1 MMMMMVVCPPLAKVR
16 FCLPDASPFST
27 LPCKPNPPRTHR
39 LRSRRSRLRLQVR
52 ERESDPEESQ
62 EKTREETEERR
73 KEERGE
79 KDEDV
84 ERGRTEEEEENTEET
99 ETVMDGLK
107 RNEEHLTGI
116 ILSSAAESL
125 CVSQSPSIKLS
136 EGNLP
141 LEDQSAVR
149 TSPPASCHSS
159 SSDRSHRSTDSL
171 GESCSEMV
179 QAAEQTSG
187 ISSMLTS
194 CTLIE
199 GLPFPV
205 EYYVRTTR
213 RMASARSSVDLN
225 AVIQSQLSNGRGRR
239 RSNRGRGTSRSPS
252 EKPPEQSGCR
262 QRGRRGRGRARE
274 FHSSGRS
281 RSRSLLQSSSSLLQ
295 EEPEPVPS
303 PKPSSDPAP
312 ESQSHLGSPDPQV
325 YPIFRKNP
333 GMSRSQI
340 PLCTNGSSHLL
351 SSISSLAQG
360 LRTKDFRNLSGL
372 LTKFDVQ
379 DFHLPDD
386 EFGQLKLERL
396 CSSCSNVESFVYNTC
411 FRTSKGANTSGGDHV
426 EHEETVLSSFPQSA
440 SLKSSVPLM
449 FTEQA
454 ENFDQSEC
462 EMRETEDLSNRSVTN
477 QSEMHHNRE
486 DVKHTQQIKSH
497 DPHTLSASRSLML
510 NLSMSLTSHTQSDHN
525 PLVLSLGLTPK
536 VLTTSPSSELMP
548 FLQASDLDAALNTA
562 ELRNEEITSSKVQ
575 IQDCDVSEH
584 TYSRIYSADV
594 SKIEIEAPEQVNH
607 LPISHHDS
615 PLSQNNPPLS
625 HHDSPLSQNNPP
637 LSHHGSPLSQNNP
650 TLSHHDSPLSQNNP
664 PLSHHDSPLSQNNPP
679 LSHHGSPLSQ
689 NNPTLSHHDSPL
701 SQNNPPLSQN
711 NPPLS
716 HHGSP
721 LSQNNPPLFHHGSPL
736 SQNNP
741 PLFHHD
747 SPLSQNN
754 PPLFHHDFPL
764 SQNNPQVSHHDSP
777 LSQNNPPLSH
787 HDSPLSQNN
796 PPLFH
801 HDFPLSQNN
810 PPLSHHDSP
819 LSQTNP
825 PLFHHD
831 SQLSQ
836 TNPPLSHHGSP
847 LSQNNPRPS
856 HHGSPLSQNNPP
868 LSHHCTPL
876 SQNNS
881 LLPHHDSPLSQ
892 NNPPISH
899 YDSPLSQN
907 NPSISHHDSQLSQN
921 NLPVSHHGS
930 PLSQNKPALSYH
942 DSLLFHHDSPL
953 SQNNSPLSNHG
964 SPLSQNNS
972 PLFQND
978 LPISQIEH
986 PLSQNSSCLCQSNRP
1001 PSQTSSPVSLN
1012 TPLNESALKMN
1023 TLDPG
1028 ESCNISEMD
1037 FHFQTPK
1044 SRTSH
1049 HGNNDTELNTETSA
1063 LPEVSATQGEDI
1075 TIGSPLNLVKTH
1087 TGGSPNQ
1094 QVEVLSCGSLRKTH
1108 SLKAE
1113 LCKGALQAVLAVSDR
1128 RVTCCSSPGPQQN
1141 IQVFTLAQDGRITE
1155 TLSLASTQQSVQTL
1169 VVVEEEKDALIGWT
1183 EHKSLLIWNM
1193 KSGRLLQTI
1202 HLAETVSTA
1211 TCLRGYSYRG
1221 ALCVL
1226 LQQASVF
1233 QSGLAVWN
1241 LAGGVAC
1248 VYANESS
1255 EVCRLARW
1263 AGPNTLLTGYL
1274 NGDVSVYE
1282 FTPTGSRAELQ
1293 HY

>member
-1 MMMMMVVCPPLAKVR
+1 
-16 FCLPDASPFST
+16 
-27 LPCKPNPPRTHR
+27 CKPNPSRTHR

-62 EKTREETEERR
+62 EKTREGTEERWN
-73 KEERGE
+73 EERGE

-107 RNEEHLTGI
+107 RNEENPTAI
-116 ILSSAAESL
+116 ILPSAAESL
-125 CVSQSPSIKLS
+125 CVSQSPSMKLS

-149 TSPPASCHSS
+149 TSPPASCYSS
-159 SSDRSHRSTDSL
+159 SSDRSNRSTDSL
-171 GESCSEMV
+171 GESCSGMV
-179 QAAEQTSG
+179 HAAEQTSG
-187 ISSMLTS
+187 SSGMLTS

-205 EYYVRTTR
+205 EYYIRTTR
-213 RMASARSSVDLN
+213 RMASAHSSVDLN

-239 RSNRGRGTSRSPS
+239 RSNRGRGTSRPPS
-252 EKPPEQSGCR
+252 ENPPEQSGCR
-262 QRGRRGRGRARE
+262 QRGRRGHGRARK
-274 FHSSGRS
+274 FQSSG

-295 EEPEPVPS
+295 KEPEPVPS

-312 ESQSHLGSPDPQV
+312 ESQSHLSSEKSLDPQV

-333 GMSRSQI
+333 GMSGSQI

-360 LRTKDFRNLSGL
+360 LRTKDFQKLSGL

-396 CSSCSNVESFVYNTC
+396 CSSCSNVERSC
-411 FRTSKGANTSGGDHV
+411 FRTSKGANTSGGDQV

-440 SLKSSVPLM
+440 SLKSSLPLK

-454 ENFDQSEC
+454 EMENFDQSEC

-486 DVKHTQQIKSH
+486 DVKHTEQIKSH

-525 PLVLSLGLTPK
+525 PPVLSLGLTPN

-562 ELRNEEITSSKVQ
+562 ELQNEEITSG
-575 IQDCDVSEH
+575 
-584 TYSRIYSADV
+584 
-594 SKIEIEAPEQVNH
+594 
-607 LPISHHDS
+607 
-615 PLSQNNPPLS
+615 NPPLS
-625 HHDSPLSQNNPP
+625 HHDSPLSQNN
-637 LSHHGSPLSQNNP
+637 S
-650 TLSHHDSPLSQNNP
+650 
-664 PLSHHDSPLSQNNPP
+664 
-679 LSHHGSPLSQ
+679 
-689 NNPTLSHHDSPL
+689 
-701 SQNNPPLSQN
+701 
-711 NPPLS
+711 PLS

-721 LSQNNPPLFHHGSPL
+721 LSQNNPPFFHHGSPL
-736 SQNNP
+736 SQHNP
-741 PLFHHD
+741 
-747 SPLSQNN
+747 
-754 PPLFHHDFPL
+754 
-764 SQNNPQVSHHDSP
+764 
-777 LSQNNPPLSH
+777 
-787 HDSPLSQNN
+787 
-796 PPLFH
+796 
-801 HDFPLSQNN
+801 
-810 PPLSHHDSP
+810 
-819 LSQTNP
+819 
-825 PLFHHD
+825 
-831 SQLSQ
+831 
-836 TNPPLSHHGSP
+836 
-847 LSQNNPRPS
+847 
-856 HHGSPLSQNNPP
+856 
-868 LSHHCTPL
+868 
-876 SQNNS
+876 
-881 LLPHHDSPLSQ
+881 
-892 NNPPISH
+892 
-899 YDSPLSQN
+899 
-907 NPSISHHDSQLSQN
+907 
-921 NLPVSHHGS
+921 
-930 PLSQNKPALSYH
+930 
-942 DSLLFHHDSPL
+942 
-953 SQNNSPLSNHG
+953 
-964 SPLSQNNS
+964 

-978 LPISQIEH
+978 LPISQIEQ
-986 PLSQNSSCLCQSNRP
+986 PLSQNGSCLCQNNMGSQHGFSLSQNNSS
-1001 PSQTSSPVSLN
+1001 PSQTSSPVSQN

-1049 HGNNDTELNTETSA
+1049 HGNNDTELNNETSA
-1063 LPEVSATQGEDI
+1063 LPGVSATRGEDI
-1075 TIGSPLNLVKTH
+1075 TIGSSLNLVKTH

-1094 QVEVLSCGSLRKTH
+1094 QREVLSCGSLRKTH
-1108 SLKAE
+1108 SLKALDGGCVLDVCVVRWPSEEDWSVCVAGEWSVCVWKQNPGDQEWSLLYTWTFTQSVISLQGIPDSSALLCVCLGRLEITEARTLYLPGTDSGFSQAE

-1155 TLSLASTQQSVQTL
+1155 TLSLTSTHQTVQTL

-1193 KSGRLLQTI
+1193 KSAQLLQTI

-1211 TCLRGYSYRG
+1211 TCLRGYSYKG

-1226 LQQASVF
+1226 LQQASACHEESSPTLFTLIATNPLTGKRFTLRTITSPSASTERLIDGDVCESALVGVF
-1233 QSGLAVWN
+1233 QSGLAVWS

-1263 AGPNTLLTGYL
+1263 AGPNMLLTGYL

-1282 FTPTGSRAELQ
+1282 F
-1293 HY
+1293 